1 MKTNGQSFVVY
12 RGPSMLDGAPI
23 RGILTRGSNNVK
35 TGDMSQLHIVRDD
48 IAPHMATKTG
58 EDASVCGD
66 CPQRPSLGGGCYVTV
81 FQGPRAAW
89 QASNGRTPDLDGA
102 VSFLRG
108 KAAASKRRAVLRL
121 GAYGDPAA
129 LPESVVKVLCDAVDG
144 RATGYTHQ
152 WRRPDCAWARAYC
165 MASTENMRDTLIA
178 WNRGWRTFRVGAEGM
193 VNHKS
198 EITCVNT
205 TRGTDCADCG
215 LCFGSLRAKSITI
228 VVHGAKSK
236 RGASKCEE
244 V

>member
-1 MKTNGQSFVVY
+1 
-12 RGPSMLDGAPI
+12 
-23 RGILTRGSNNVK
+23 
-35 TGDMSQLHIVRDD
+35 MSQLHIVRDD
-48 IAPHMATKTG
+48 IAPHVATKTG
-58 EDASVCGD
+58 DDASVCGD
-66 CPQRPSLGGGCYVTV
+66 CPQRPSVGGGCYVTV

-129 LPESVVKVLCDAVDG
+129 LPESVVKALCDAVDG

-193 VNHKS
+193 SNTPGR